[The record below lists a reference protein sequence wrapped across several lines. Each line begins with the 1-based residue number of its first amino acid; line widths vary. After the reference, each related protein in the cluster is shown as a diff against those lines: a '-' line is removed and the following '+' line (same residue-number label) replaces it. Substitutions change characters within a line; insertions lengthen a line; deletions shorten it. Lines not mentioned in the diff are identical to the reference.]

1 MDTKQIMFNV
11 VTPKKTTPKKQ
22 ANGTFKVVTPRKQ
35 KEAAEPLTQK
45 FFISHGE
52 KSLTIKIS
60 DMSFG
65 IRHAETGIE
74 SHTKNTLPKDNE
86 TIQSI
91 LKVIKDYRKHNVSFA
106 DISDRLE
113 KCLMCQSIRS
123 FLNQLNKPEIEVPAI
138 AEPA

>member
-1 MDTKQIMFNV
+1 MDAKQIMFNV

-35 KEAAEPLTQK
+35 KETVELVQK
-45 FFISHGE
+45 FTVSHGE
-52 KSLTIKIS
+52 KSLTIKIG

-74 SHTKNTLPKDNE
+74 AHTKNTLAKDNE

-91 LKVIKDYRKHNVSFA
+91 LKVIKNYRKHNVSFA

-113 KCLMCQSIRS
+113 KCLMCQSIKQ
-123 FLNQLNKPEIEVPAI
+123 FLNTLNKPEIEVPAI

>member
-1 MDTKQIMFNV
+1 MDAKQIMFNV

-35 KEAAEPLTQK
+35 KETVELVQK
-45 FFISHGE
+45 FTVSHGE
-52 KSLTIKIS
+52 KSLTIKIG

-74 SHTKNTLPKDNE
+74 AHTKNTLAKDNE

-113 KCLMCQSIRS
+113 KCLMAQSIRV
-123 FLNQLNKPEIEVPAI
+123 FLNQLNKPEVEVPAI

>member
-35 KEAAEPLTQK
+35 KEVVELVQK
-45 FFISHGE
+45 FTVSHGE

-106 DISDRLE
+106 DISNRLE
-113 KCLMCQSIRS
+113 KCLMCQSIKQ
-123 FLNQLNKPEIEVPAI
+123 FLNTLNKPEIEVPAI

>member
-1 MDTKQIMFNV
+1 MDAKQIMFNV

-35 KEAAEPLTQK
+35 KETVELVQK
-45 FFISHGE
+45 FTVSHGE
-52 KSLTIKIS
+52 KSLTIKIG

-74 SHTKNTLPKDNE
+74 AHTKNTLAKDNE

-113 KCLMCQSIRS
+113 KCLMAQSIRV